1 MFAQL
6 CATPACAR
14 DDDGRLALGIH
25 SLVQHGIYEDAVSSD
40 GSPISDRTRGTIVAD
55 LAFDYA
61 LSNRTLFSTLV
72 RWAHGN
78 ALNNTGGLTLPPYG
92 GDVEDDVKDINGRD
106 RDYLLETWL
115 RHRVEFSGGYSLQ
128 LTGGLVDAS
137 NYIDRNAFANDEF
150 SQFINSAFVLND
162 LAGIPAYDP
171 GVVLEFQSG
180 PWSLNA
186 VTMRTRAEQAGSY
199 TYYAAETGFSNRSA
213 MGAGNYRLF
222 AFSTTEE
229 FRDPNK
235 GRNKA
240 LRGGG
245 VSIDQY
251 LNEWF
256 GIFARVGYQNHV
268 APDYER
274 LYSTGFQLEGA
285 LWNRPADSAG
295 VALARLYGE
304 DHSSLGHTDVLELYT
319 RLVFSEQF
327 DLSFDIQYMK
337 DRREDASQN
346 PNVVVL
352 GTRLNFLF

>member
-1 MFAQL
+1 MFPQL
-6 CATPACAR
+6 CATQACAS
-14 DDDGRLALGIH
+14 DGDGRLDLGLH

-40 GSPISDRTRGTIVAD
+40 SKSISDRTRGAVVAD
-55 LAFDYA
+55 LAFNYG
-61 LSNRTLFSTLV
+61 LSSRTRFATLV

-78 ALNNTGGLTLPPYG
+78 ALNNTGGLTLSPYG
-92 GDVEDDVKDINGRD
+92 GDVEDNVKNINGHD
-106 RDYLLETWL
+106 RDYLLEAWL
-115 RHRVEFSGGYSLQ
+115 RHRLELASGSRLE

-137 NYIDRNAFANDEF
+137 NYIDQNAFANDEF
-150 SQFINSAFVLND
+150 SQFMNSAFVLND

-180 PWSLNA
+180 RWSLNA
-186 VTMRTRAEQAGSY
+186 VTMRTRAEEAGSY
-199 TYYAAETGFSNRSA
+199 TYYAAEMGFSSRAA
-213 MGAGNYRLF
+213 MGAGNYRAF
-222 AFSTTEE
+222 VFSTTAD

-235 GRNKA
+235 DKNKA

-256 GIFARVGYQNHV
+256 GMFARIGYQSHV
-268 APDYER
+268 APDYEQ
-274 LYSTGFQLEGA
+274 LYSAGFQFEGT

-295 VALARLYGE
+295 VAVARLEGE
-304 DHSSLGHTDVLELYT
+304 DHSTLSHTDVLELYT

-337 DRREDASQN
+337 DRREDANRN
-346 PNVVVL
+346 PSVVVL
-352 GTRLNFLF
+352 GTRLNYSF